1 LTIRFD
7 LDELKEKMKNKLE
20 IKISEETRNTITETF
35 EYLKKNKKE
44 LRNQMKGRYETLVK
58 CTKQVEKKPDDI
70 EVAKKAALAEDA
82 YNVFKDKV
90 VA

>member
-20 IKISEETRNTITETF
+20 IKITPETKEKITETF

-44 LRNQMKGRYETLVK
+44 LRNQMKMRYEK
-58 CTKQVEKKPDDI
+58 FI
-70 EVAKKAALAEDA
+70 SW
-82 YNVFKDKV
+82 
-90 VA
+90 